1 MAFSLIRYLGYRFI
15 FIVLKHIDNE
25 QKKIGTDFSKLQ
37 VSPGFLSKCGIVV
50 TELKEFSWIAFL
62 DNWSRRTLE
71 DQQG

>member
-1 MAFSLIRYLGYRFI
+1 MDY
-15 FIVLKHIDNE
+15 KK
-25 QKKIGTDFSKLQ
+25 QKIGTYFATLQ

>member
-1 MAFSLIRYLGYRFI
+1 
-15 FIVLKHIDNE
+15 LKHIDSE
-25 QKKIGTDFSKLQ
+25 QKKIVTDFPKLQ

-62 DNWSRRTLE
+62 DNWSRRTVE